1 MSNFKAVVVED
12 IPANRLVVLAI
23 EDKENE
29 INIRLAQEREP
40 DFLVTRAIKEG
51 ETVYVSIKKRETW
64 KVEA

>member
-29 INIRLAQEREP
+29 INIRLA
-40 DFLVTRAIKEG
+40 
-51 ETVYVSIKKRETW
+51 
-64 KVEA
+64 